1 MKELTKGEEQVMQ
14 VIWSIGQGFAN
25 EIMAAF
31 PEPKPAYNTVLTVI
45 KILENKGFVKH
56 ETFCRANRYSAAIS
70 KEEYSQR
77 YLGRCGGTLLQQFL
91 FRPRFGL
98 RQKGE
103 FQPRRTGSLEKSDR
117 RSHNRRKEI
126 SHERTRI
133 NHRSSAAYRS
143 HRWGALVGV
152 SLFVSQQQPSV
163 FQPLFPADKY
173 AVGLGYALTRFAL
186 WN

>member
-56 ETFCRANRYSAAIS
+56 ETFCRANRYSAVIS

-77 YLGRCGGTLLQQFL
+77 YLGSVVERYFNNSYLELVSAFAKKEN
-91 FRPRFGL
+91 F
-98 RQKGE
+98 
-103 FQPRRTGSLEKSDR
+103 SLEELEALKKVIDEAITEER
-117 RSHNRRKEI
+117 R
-126 SHERTRI
+126 
-133 NHRSSAAYRS
+133 
-143 HRWGALVGV
+143 
-152 SLFVSQQQPSV
+152 
-163 FQPLFPADKY
+163 
-173 AVGLGYALTRFAL
+173 
-186 WN
+186 